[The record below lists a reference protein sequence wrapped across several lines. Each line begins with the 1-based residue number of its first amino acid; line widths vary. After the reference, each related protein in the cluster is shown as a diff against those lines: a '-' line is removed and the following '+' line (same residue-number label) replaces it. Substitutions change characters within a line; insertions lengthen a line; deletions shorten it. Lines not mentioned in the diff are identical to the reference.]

1 MSRHAEKTG
10 LFAGVRNLTRDIARR
25 RGGHLWLAH
34 GLEVDYW
41 KLAAHRLPTLLRPRR
56 CSTARGSSAIQKAVL
71 DCSGPILPSR
81 GIAMKP
87 APFDYQAPG
96 TLREAIHL
104 LASNPEAVVI
114 AGGQSLM
121 PVLAFRLATPSLLV
135 DLRRLPGLG
144 NIAVDDSGLRL
155 GSLVR
160 WRDIED
166 DQRLAAAHPLLHAAV
181 AQIAHYQIRNR
192 GTVGGSLAHADPAA
206 ELPGVAVTCEG
217 EITLVG
223 RAGSRTVSAAN
234 FFTGPLSTLRQPGE
248 IVTELHLPK
257 WPSGRR
263 WAFRKYARRE
273 GDFALAG
280 ILLSYDEDRRGT
292 LSNAHVGVIGACP
305 RPHRLT
311 KVETLLNG
319 HTIDDGL
326 IRQAAATAA
335 EEVNPLDDLHADVA
349 YRRGLVATLIARG
362 LQAAAQNGDA

>member
-1 MSRHAEKTG
+1 
-10 LFAGVRNLTRDIARR
+10 
-25 RGGHLWLAH
+25 
-34 GLEVDYW
+34 
-41 KLAAHRLPTLLRPRR
+41 
-56 CSTARGSSAIQKAVL
+56 
-71 DCSGPILPSR
+71 
-81 GIAMKP
+81 MKP

-96 TLREAIHL
+96 TLHEAVDL

-144 NIAVDDSGLRL
+144 NIAVGDGGFRL
-155 GSLVR
+155 GALVR

-166 DQRLAAAHPLLHAAV
+166 DQQLAATHPLLHAAIAHV
-181 AQIAHYQIRNR
+181 AHYQIRNR

-206 ELPGVAVTCEG
+206 ELPGIAVTCEG
-217 EITLVG
+217 EITLFG
-223 RAGSRTVSAAN
+223 PAGSRTVRAGD
-234 FFTGPLSTLRQPGE
+234 FFTGPLSTLRRPDE
-248 IVTELHLPK
+248 VITELHLPK

-280 ILLSYDEDRRGT
+280 ILLFYDEDRQGT

-305 RPHRLT
+305 HPHRLT
-311 KVETLLNG
+311 RVETLLNG

-326 IRQAAATAA
+326 IRQAATMAA
-335 EEVNPLDDLHADVA
+335 EAVDPPDDLHGDAA
-349 YRRGLVATLIARG
+349 YRRGLVATLVERG
-362 LQAAAQNGDA
+362 LQAAAQQGSA

>member
-1 MSRHAEKTG
+1 
-10 LFAGVRNLTRDIARR
+10 
-25 RGGHLWLAH
+25 
-34 GLEVDYW
+34 
-41 KLAAHRLPTLLRPRR
+41 
-56 CSTARGSSAIQKAVL
+56 
-71 DCSGPILPSR
+71 
-81 GIAMKP
+81 MKP

-96 TLREAIHL
+96 TLPEAIDL

-135 DLRRLPGLG
+135 DLRRLTGLG
-144 NIAVDDSGLRL
+144 DIAVDDDGFRL
-155 GSLVR
+155 GALVR
-160 WRDIED
+160 WRAIEN

-181 AQIAHYQIRNR
+181 AHVAHYQIRNR

-217 EITLVG
+217 DITLFG
-223 RAGSRTVSAAN
+223 PTGSRTVRAGE
-234 FFTGPLSTLRQPGE
+234 FFTGPLSTLRQPDE
-248 IVTELHLPK
+248 IITDLNLPK

-280 ILLSYDEDRRGT
+280 ILLFYDEDRQGA

-311 KVETLLNG
+311 GVETLLSG
-319 HTIDDGL
+319 RAIDDDL
-326 IRQAAATAA
+326 IRQAAAAAA
-335 EEVNPLDDLHADVA
+335 EDVDPPDDLHADAV
-349 YRRGLVATLIARG
+349 YRRGLVATLVERALR
-362 LQAAAQNGDA
+362 AAAQQRSA